1 MTHFEFKCSGRSVK
15 HLCASWK
22 KYIDR
27 HTIHT
32 STFPQLQVKAKGLSS
47 EAMSNKARIRHTLLR
62 FGLRMMDIDLAV
74 ACFPESPS
82 YRDKTHGA
90 GNWLIWFE
98 MNVYCTHTH
107 SEFYLVLARLTRSVG
122 NIFAA
127 ICSSIAFESYKAVK
141 RFLAAAPF
149 LRSGRVQHLLGDT
162 QGHLRGEKALVI
174 SIGDTWVDLTVKGEI

>member
-107 SEFYLVLARLTRSVG
+107 TPSSTLCLQDLQGQLEIYLQL
-122 NIFAA
+122 FAA
-127 ICSSIAFESYKAVK
+127 QSLSNLIK
-141 RFLAAAPF
+141 P
-149 LRSGRVQHLLGDT
+149 
-162 QGHLRGEKALVI
+162 
-174 SIGDTWVDLTVKGEI
+174 